1 MADLQI
7 VNIVKQFENTKN
19 HSKTD
24 LDFSLKPIN
33 LTIKEGEFFSLL
45 GPSGCGKTTLL
56 KLVAGLLKPDKGE
69 VFLGSN
75 RMTSI
80 LPENR
85 GFSMVF
91 QQALLF
97 PHMTVEENVAFGLKM
112 QGVGKK
118 ERIQN
123 AREMLAQVGLEEYDL
138 RYPSALSG
146 GQQQRVSL
154 ARSLVSRPRMLLMDE
169 PFSALDPSLR
179 EEMRELVSE
188 IHKRFQVTILF
199 VTHDRDEA
207 FQLSDRIGVMKDGAL
222 LQVGEPQELYKH
234 PNSPDVALFLGA
246 KNVMRGKMENGYFI
260 SNDLKVYIG
269 PLKHHSNKLGW
280 LIIRPEN
287 FQLVKETDRPLELN
301 HGTNS
306 SYLQGTV
313 KQSSFRQGFHYLKV
327 EVASKSLD
335 VVYHAKD
342 ASPIEDGDLI
352 RLYYN
357 VQKLTFIEESVRRGV
372 IENI

>member
-1 MADLQI
+1 VVDLQI
-7 VNIVKQFENTKN
+7 VNIVKQFENTKS
-19 HSKTD
+19 HSKMD

-56 KLVAGLLKPDKGE
+56 KLVAGLLTPDKGE

-97 PHMTVEENVAFGLKM
+97 PHMTVEENVSFGLKM

-118 ERIQN
+118 EGLQN
-123 AREMLAQVGLEEYDL
+123 ARKMLAQVGLEGYGS

-146 GQQQRVSL
+146 GQQQRVSF
-154 ARSLVSRPRMLLMDE
+154 ARALVSRPRLLLMDE
-169 PFSALDPSLR
+169 PFSALDPGLR

-188 IHKRFQVTILF
+188 IHRHFQVTILF

-222 LQVGEPQELYKH
+222 LQVGEPQELYET
-234 PNSPDVALFLGA
+234 PNSPDVAMFLGA
-246 KNVMRGKMENGYFI
+246 KNVIQGKMENGYFI
-260 SNDLKVYIG
+260 SNDLKLHVD
-269 PLKHHSNKLGW
+269 PLKHHTNKKGW
-280 LIIRPEN
+280 LIIRPEI
-287 FQLVKETDRPLELN
+287 FQPVKETESPLEIN
-301 HGTNS
+301 HGTYS
-306 SYLQGTV
+306 SFLQGTV

-327 EVASKSLD
+327 EVCSRTLD

-342 ASPIEDGDLI
+342 IPNIQVGELI
-352 RLYYN
+352 SLYYHFH
-357 VQKLTFIEESVRRGV
+357 QLTFIQDVEFST
-372 IENI
+372 